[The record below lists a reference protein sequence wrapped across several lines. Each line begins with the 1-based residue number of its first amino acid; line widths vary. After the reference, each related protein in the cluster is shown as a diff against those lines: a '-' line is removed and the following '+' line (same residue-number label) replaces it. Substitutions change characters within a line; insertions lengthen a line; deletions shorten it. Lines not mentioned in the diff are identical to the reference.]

1 MTSRKAGYLWEGSDK
16 LRDESI
22 RPIAEDPATQ
32 HRTWASHRLL
42 APWAG
47 PLLNLDAG
55 AVDALANEYVHI

>member
-22 RPIAEDPATQ
+22 RPTAEDPATQ

-42 APWAG
+42 APRAE
-47 PLLNLDAG
+47 PLLNLDTG
-55 AVDALANEYVHI
+55 AVDASANEYVHI